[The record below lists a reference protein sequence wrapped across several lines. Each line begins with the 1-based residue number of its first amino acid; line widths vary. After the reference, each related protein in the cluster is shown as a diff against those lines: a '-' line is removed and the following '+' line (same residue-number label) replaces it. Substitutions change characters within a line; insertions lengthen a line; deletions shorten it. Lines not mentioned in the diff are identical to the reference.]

1 MVIAISG
8 KVARNS
14 QDQAGRTQLD
24 RGRQASRDLR
34 RQDRQLVFLAEQDDR
49 LFKVVG
55 LEISRSPEHPEDAA
69 AHQELEQRLRKGV
82 EPRSPGVD
90 EGRHSSPRRLP
101 LVGENAEKGRSNPL
115 THP

>member
-1 MVIAISG
+1 MVMVIAISG
-8 KVARNS
+8 RVGEPCEQPD

-34 RQDRQLVFLAEQDDR
+34 RQERQFVFLAEQDGR

-55 LEISRSPEHPEDAA
+55 LQISRSPEHPEDAE

-90 EGRHSSPRRLP
+90 EGRHSSPRSSLYTDEWR
-101 LVGENAEKGRSNPL
+101 N
-115 THP
+115 